1 MFSLKMEK
9 ESPERSEPPVYEKGY
24 ILLENIVTEN
34 VFYMIKFV
42 VLFSAAG
49 NLKHSNETPT
59 SI

>member
-1 MFSLKMEK
+1 MKK